1 LGLIRTQLKV
11 KEMTYSSWTFVICSV
26 VGSLVGAASVSYGG
40 ELTEARFKELQQQLQ
55 PSPDELWRTVPWK
68 TALLDAQRTAAAEK
82 KPIFIWAMD
91 GHPLGC
97 T

>member
-1 LGLIRTQLKV
+1 MVVRKRLSFLVVCVVCSITLIR
-11 KEMTYSSWTFVICSV
+11 S
-26 VGSLVGAASVSYGG
+26 AGG
-40 ELTEARFKELQQQLQ
+40 ELTKEEFNRLHKLLQ
-55 PSPDELWRTVPWK
+55 PSPDEPWRTIPWK
-68 TALLDAQRTAAAEK
+68 ITLLDAQRTAAEQR